1 MNNVTIREA
10 RLEDAPACTKILR
23 DGWKRAFPRQ
33 RRKVDVRIFLDET
46 EGETVL
52 VAERRNR
59 VIGFAAIY
67 TAEHFLHH
75 LYVTPR
81 AHRKGVG
88 GLLLAAARERARAPI
103 SLKTQTENTRAR
115 AFYAKHGFTAT
126 EAGDDGN
133 GPWVRL
139 TAPD

>member
-1 MNNVTIREA
+1 MSPITIREA

-33 RRKVDVRIFLDET
+33 RRKVDVRTFLEET

-52 VAERRNR
+52 IAERRGR

-67 TAEHFLHH
+67 TAENFLHH
-75 LYVTPR
+75 LYVEPR
-81 AHRKGVG
+81 SHRKGVG
-88 GLLLAAARERARAPI
+88 GMLLTAVRERALAPI

-139 TAPD
+139 QAPN